1 MKDWKADLLSIKAK
15 SNNKASPVKNTSV
28 TTVTFSPNPNIALSA
43 QLEPIEIKI
52 LQLIRNIEG
61 LNINLEKVA
70 PYPLVKGN
78 SKLIKKY
85 QQDIKVLK
93 TQATEL
99 IFKLKPYL
107 LSGTKLPNTNALLIE
122 TKDEL
127 ISKEEKYQNAL
138 LAQGRIKLEKDNQE
152 RIKRLA
158 VEEASKKERQ
168 DQLRKK
174 ALSAIKEFDIHT
186 CNKCDDGYILITCPE
201 CTGTGRTSSAH
212 KGVIVERFICGNLRP
227 NCEICG
233 GLGFFSKEKEVMT
246 YECNACSGGK
256 SLIRCKT
263 CGGTKLMA
271 GNGNS
276 FPKCGFTSIL
286 KSEQE
291 LIDEIKSHLTS

>member
-15 SNNKASPVKNTSV
+15 SNKAATSVEKNTAIPAA
-28 TTVTFSPNPNIALSA
+28 FLPNPKIALSA

-52 LQLIRNIEG
+52 LQIIRNIEG
-61 LNINLEKVA
+61 LSINLEKVA

-85 QQDIKVLK
+85 QQDIKLLK

-99 IFKLKPYL
+99 IFKRNPSL

-127 ISKEEKYQNAL
+127 LSKEERYQNAL
-138 LAQGRIKLEKDNQE
+138 LAQGRLKIEKDNQE
-152 RIKRLA
+152 RTKRLA
-158 VEEASKKERQ
+158 LEEASKKEKQ

-174 ALSAIKEFDIHT
+174 ALRAIEEFDIHT

-201 CTGTGRTSSAH
+201 CAGTGRTASAH
-212 KGVIVERFICGNLRP
+212 KGVIVERFTCGNLRP

-233 GLGFFSKEKEVMT
+233 GLGFFSKEKDVMT
-246 YECNACSGGK
+246 YECNTCSGGK
-256 SLIRCKT
+256 SLIPCKT

-271 GNGNS
+271 GKGNS
-276 FPKCGFTSIL
+276 FPKSRFTSIL

-291 LIDEIKSHLTS
+291 LISEIKSQLTN